1 MFIKDRPV
9 SSLGVFVFEFLGAS
23 FSRFGCFVFDRCFV
37 FEFWVLRF
45 RDLGASCFDL
55 RFRVLRF
62 RNYLTTVVAYDRVDT
77 LSDYVFW
84 PEINV
89 LIKFS
94 QQEILLS
101 PFENKASVATKKS
114 C

>member
-45 RDLGASCFDL
+45 RDLGASCFG
-55 RFRVLRF
+55 LRF
-62 RNYLTTVVAYDRVDT
+62 RNYPHPPPSRMIFVRL
-77 LSDYVFW
+77 
-84 PEINV
+84 
-89 LIKFS
+89 
-94 QQEILLS
+94 EILKVL
-101 PFENKASVATKKS
+101 
-114 C
+114 

>member
-1 MFIKDRPV
+1 MRGP
-9 SSLGVFVFEFLGAS
+9 A
-23 FSRFGCFVFDRCFV
+23 
-37 FEFWVLRF
+37 
-45 RDLGASCFDL
+45 ATQA
-55 RFRVLRF
+55 
-62 RNYLTTVVAYDRVDT
+62 TTVVAYDRVDT

-89 LIKFS
+89 LIKFP

>member
-1 MFIKDRPV
+1 M
-9 SSLGVFVFEFLGAS
+9 
-23 FSRFGCFVFDRCFV
+23 
-37 FEFWVLRF
+37 
-45 RDLGASCFDL
+45 
-55 RFRVLRF
+55 
-62 RNYLTTVVAYDRVDT
+62 AYDRVDT

-89 LIKFS
+89 LIKFP

-114 C
+114 CWSQKKSPLRILMGEKDGDVQIESTPLSYR